1 MERHYDVNDLAVA
14 IGLAATV
21 FSGYLLMTAANGT
34 FQAAPPQQG
43 ATSQPTGILASM
55 VWLQPALGQAILDQ
69 SLLERD
75 GPRAITESATNLS
88 HALVAQHRFGAAPEN
103 LSRIVE
109 DKAARMKTDHE
120 GRVQTVMGRA
130 IVNFSQRG
138 WRSGLVPSGF
148 EPSEFN
154 KRMIHAT
161 ETMGRRLDGE
171 FSSVWQPT
179 LGRIIVDTSRE
190 LTALAAQIQERT
202 GRAIMQ
208 VTQAQMR
215 YEDARA
221 ANQYQLASVTTAI
234 RRTTQLAEQFERL
247 AVADGRTGERM
258 ARLAEPRSWPEIPV
272 GYFIAASA
280 ALLGIFGGGLAFRS
294 GRAEEET
301 AADMKFEA
309 LQRVYRKIA

>member
-34 FQAAPPQQG
+34 FQTAPRQPA
-43 ATSQPTGILASM
+43 ATSPPTGILASM
-55 VWLQPALGQAILDQ
+55 VWLQPALGQAILDE
-69 SLLERD
+69 SVLERD
-75 GPRAITESATNLS
+75 GPRAITESAINLS
-88 HALVAQHRFGAAPEN
+88 RALVAQHRFDTSPRN
-103 LSRIVE
+103 LSQIVE

-130 IVNFSQRG
+130 IVNFSRRG
-138 WRSGLVPSGF
+138 WRSGTVPPGF
-148 EPSEFN
+148 EPSDFN
-154 KRMIHAT
+154 KRMIHTT
-161 ETMGRRLDGE
+161 ETLGQRLDGE

-179 LGRIIVDTSRE
+179 LGRTIVDTSRE

-202 GRAIMQ
+202 GQAVVQ

-221 ANQYQLASVTTAI
+221 ANQYQLASISTAI
-234 RRTTQLAEQFERL
+234 RRTTQLAEQFEQL
-247 AVADGRTGERM
+247 AMAEGRPGGRTTRV
-258 ARLAEPRSWPEIPV
+258 AEPRSWPEIPV
-272 GYFIAASA
+272 GYFIAACA

>member
-1 MERHYDVNDLAVA
+1 MEHNYDVNDLAIS
-14 IGLAATV
+14 IGLVATV

-34 FQAAPPQQG
+34 FQAAPPQPE

-55 VWLQPALGQAILDQ
+55 FWLQPALGQAITEET
-69 SLLERD
+69 LLERD
-75 GPRAITESATNLS
+75 GSRAITESATNLS
-88 HALVAQHRFGAAPEN
+88 RALVAQHRFGAS
-103 LSRIVE
+103 SRDLTQIVDGE
-109 DKAARMKTDHE
+109 AARLKTDHQ

-138 WRSGLVPSGF
+138 WRSGMVPPSV
-148 EPSEFN
+148 EPSSFN
-154 KRMIHAT
+154 QRMIHAA
-161 ETMGRRLDGE
+161 ETMGQRLDAE

-190 LTALAAQIQERT
+190 LTALAGQIQERT

-208 VTQAQMR
+208 VTQAQKR

-221 ANQYQLASVTTAI
+221 ANQYQLASVSTAI
-234 RRTTQLAEQFERL
+234 RRTTQVAEQLEQM
-247 AVADGRTGERM
+247 AMADGRSGDRTTRV
-258 ARLAEPRSWPEIPV
+258 AEPRSWPEIPV
-272 GYFIAASA
+272 GYFIAACA

-294 GRAEEET
+294 ALTKEET
-301 AADMKFEA
+301 AAEMKFEA

>member
-34 FQAAPPQQG
+34 FRAVPSHPDAPL
-43 ATSQPTGILASM
+43 QPTSILASM
-55 VWLQPALGQAILDQ
+55 VWLQPALGQAILDE

-75 GPRAITESATNLS
+75 GPRAMTESATKLS
-88 HALVAQHRFGAAPEN
+88 RALATQHRFDTSPLT
-103 LSRIVE
+103 LSQIVE
-109 DKAARMKTDHE
+109 DKAARMRIDHK

-138 WRSGLVPSGF
+138 WRNGMVPPGF

-154 KRMIHAT
+154 TRMIQAT
-161 ETMGRRLDGE
+161 ETMGQRLDGE
-171 FSSVWQPT
+171 FSSAWQPT
-179 LGRIIVDTSRE
+179 LGRTIVDTSQE

-208 VTQAQMR
+208 VTQAQMQ
-215 YEDARA
+215 YEDAQA
-221 ANQYQLASVTTAI
+221 ANQYQLAGVLTAI
-234 RRTTQLAEQFERL
+234 RNTQQLAEPFKQPAISDE
-247 AVADGRTGERM
+247 RTGDRM
-258 ARLAEPRSWPEIPV
+258 ARFVEPRSWPEIPV
-272 GYFIAASA
+272 GYSIAASA
-280 ALLGIFGGGLAFRS
+280 ALLGIFGGGLALRS
-294 GRAEEET
+294 ALMKEET
-301 AADMKFEA
+301 AADMKVEA

>member
-34 FQAAPPQQG
+34 FQTASPQPETTSPP
-43 ATSQPTGILASM
+43 PGILASM
-55 VWLQPALGQAILDQ
+55 VWLQPALGQAIVEE
-69 SLLERD
+69 SVLERD
-75 GPRAITESATNLS
+75 GSRAITESATNLS
-88 HALVAQHRFGAAPEN
+88 RSLVAQHRFDTSPRN
-103 LSRIVE
+103 LSQIVE

-138 WRSGLVPSGF
+138 WRSGIMSPGF
-148 EPSEFN
+148 EPSDFN

-161 ETMGRRLDGE
+161 ETLGQRLDGE

-179 LGRIIVDTSRE
+179 LGRTIVDTSRE
-190 LTALAAQIQERT
+190 LTALAAHIQERT
-202 GRAIMQ
+202 GQAVVQ

-215 YEDARA
+215 YEDAQA
-221 ANQYQLASVTTAI
+221 ANQYQLAGVLTAI
-234 RRTTQLAEQFERL
+234 RKTQQLAEQFERL
-247 AVADGRTGERM
+247 AMADGRTGDRT

-272 GYFIAASA
+272 GYFIAACA

>member
-21 FSGYLLMTAANGT
+21 FSGYLLMAAANGT
-34 FQAAPPQQG
+34 FQTAPPQQG
-43 ATSQPTGILASM
+43 TPSQPTGILASM

-75 GPRAITESATNLS
+75 GSRAITESATNLS
-88 HALVAQHRFGAAPEN
+88 HALVAQHRFESSFRDLN
-103 LSRIVE
+103 QIVS
-109 DKAARMKTDHE
+109 DKAARLTTDHE

-138 WRSGLVPSGF
+138 WRSGMVPPGF
-148 EPSEFN
+148 EPSDFN
-154 KRMIHAT
+154 TRMIHVT
-161 ETMGRRLDGE
+161 EAMGQRLNGE

-221 ANQYQLASVTTAI
+221 ANQYQLASISTAI
-234 RRTTQLAEQFERL
+234 RRTTQLAEQFEQL
-247 AVADGRTGERM
+247 AMAEGRPGGRTAGV
-258 ARLAEPRSWPEIPV
+258 AEPRSWPEIPV
-272 GYFIAASA
+272 GYFIAACA

-294 GRAEEET
+294 AQAKEET